1 SEVSYLLSRPYRIS
15 WKASPV
21 LVSSRSRV
29 DSCRMVLITRF
40 PLIVCVD
47 AHGNSRNASPRGF
60 FWLHLTRG
68 EATDTG
74 HHEKVR
80 ILVLT
85 ASSTNS
91 TLPGLTRARRQ
102 LLSSSL
108 H

>member
-1 SEVSYLLSRPYRIS
+1 
-15 WKASPV
+15 
-21 LVSSRSRV
+21 
-29 DSCRMVLITRF
+29 MVLITRF

-85 ASSTNS
+85 A
-91 TLPGLTRARRQ
+91 
-102 LLSSSL
+102 
-108 H
+108 